1 MAIIVIINE
10 QIRKPLTRM
19 VEMMHKQEMIP
30 VNGVEE
36 LRYVTETYNNILL
49 ENQSVRERLSHEA
62 SHDALTGLFNR
73 GAYDMLMESVD
84 SLHMAL
90 ILADIDYFKQIN
102 DTYGHDMG
110 DKILKRVAEVL
121 KQSFRSVDIICR
133 FGGDEFVVV
142 MTRVNSTMKD
152 MVVRK
157 MKQANDT
164 LKSPKD
170 GLPPVSLSV
179 GIAFAD
185 RENPSG
191 DIFKD
196 ADTALYRVK
205 EAGGNGC
212 QVYE

>member
-1 MAIIVIINE
+1 
-10 QIRKPLTRM
+10 
-19 VEMMHKQEMIP
+19 
-30 VNGVEE
+30 
-36 LRYVTETYNNILL
+36 
-49 ENQSVRERLSHEA
+49 
-62 SHDALTGLFNR
+62 
-73 GAYDMLMESVD
+73 MLMESVD

-157 MKQANDT
+157 MKQANET